1 MINIHED
8 VYNEVKEK
16 YPHLSWTEIVRLTLG
31 NDTQYALSSEV
42 KELKEKFSSVI
53 SKLAK
58 DNNLTL

>member
-16 YPHLSWTEIVRLTLG
+16 YPHLSWTEIVRLTLD

-58 DNNLTL
+58 DNNLTI